1 MLWAR
6 VCLPPL
12 RRDQPSA
19 TAPEAKMTLWWAGW
33 LHEDFFVSHVV
44 LPFDAKN
51 EVQAALVK
59 PLIKPDLLPVENPDL
74 YTAQEDGKD
83 DGSVYQDLRGEAERM
98 TLPYFL

>member
-33 LHEDFFVSHVV
+33 LLEDFFVSHVV
-44 LPFDAKN
+44 LRFDAKDGA
-51 EVQAALVK
+51 QAALAKVLK
-59 PLIKPDLLPVENPDL
+59 QPDLLPV
-74 YTAQEDGKD
+74 KD
-83 DGSVYQDLRGEAERM
+83 RSFGHRAGGWEQRRPCIPGSS
-98 TLPYFL
+98 